1 MSILNRYTRP
11 LGFAAA
17 GLALLA
23 LAGCSDLF
31 GSDEPAATGSP
42 FAQALARDYTDLA
55 TQTAAVPA
63 PDSNDSFFNNPFGL
77 FGSDKPNEPLL
88 KAYNDKAALASQGQE
103 PAPEAATANPEA
115 KNIHDRLTID
125 IAAGKD
131 RFPDQAARAQVD
143 YDCWIMDGNV
153 PTMSAAAQTCKM
165 ALGGS
170 LLTLENAVRP
180 PPPTAPMAPPAQPA
194 PPPPPPPPAQPSNYT
209 VLFDFDSWTLKAEE
223 LTVITDA
230 IKAARAGG
238 QSHIVVV
245 GHTDT
250 MGTAVYNKRLSMRRA
265 NVVVE
270 AMTDM
275 GARRASINASGVGK
289 SDLAVQTPD
298 QTREAKNRRAVITL
312 LP

>member
-1 MSILNRYTRP
+1 MSIRNRYTRP
-11 LGFAAA
+11 LSCAAA
-17 GLALLA
+17 ALALLA

-31 GSDEPAATGSP
+31 GSDEAAATGSP

-63 PDSNDSFFNNPFGL
+63 PDNNDSFFDNPFGL
-77 FGSDKPNEPLL
+77 FGSDNPNDPLL

-103 PAPEAATANPEA
+103 PAPEATTANPGA
-115 KNIHDRLTID
+115 RNIYDRLTIG

-131 RFPDQAARAQVD
+131 RFPDQAARAQAD

-165 ALGGS
+165 ALDGS
-170 LLTLENAVRP
+170 LLALENAVRP
-180 PPPTAPMAPPAQPA
+180 PPPPVAPPAPPA
-194 PPPPPPPPAQPSNYT
+194 PPPPPPAQPSNYT